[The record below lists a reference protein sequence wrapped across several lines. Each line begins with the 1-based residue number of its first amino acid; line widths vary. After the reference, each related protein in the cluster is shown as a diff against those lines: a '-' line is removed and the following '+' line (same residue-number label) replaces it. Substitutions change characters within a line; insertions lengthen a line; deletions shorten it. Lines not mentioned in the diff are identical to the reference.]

1 MMKMAFNLKLKP
13 MIKILN
19 RGFISVKPKTL
30 FYKEAEKE
38 LQEKL
43 MHIAEPE
50 ATIYLIEEDFWDNE
64 SVLKKNYKKIL
75 ECEKRQLS
83 PSKKLELTEIKVD
96 CLNDFFTFSFGNLV
110 VDNEQNGISIT
121 KDDLSD

>member
-1 MMKMAFNLKLKP
+1 MEMAFNLKLIP

-30 FYKEAEKE
+30 FYIEVEKE

-43 MHIAEPE
+43 MHISEPE

-121 KDDLSD
+121 KDDLLD

>member
-1 MMKMAFNLKLKP
+1 MMEMAFNLKLIP

-43 MHIAEPE
+43 IHISEPE

-64 SVLKKNYKKIL
+64 SVLKKNFKKIL

-83 PSKKLELTEIKVD
+83 PSKKLELTEIKMD

>member
-1 MMKMAFNLKLKP
+1 

-43 MHIAEPE
+43 MHISEPE

-121 KDDLSD
+121 KDDLLD

>member
-1 MMKMAFNLKLKP
+1 MEMAFNLKLIP

-43 MHIAEPE
+43 IHISEPE

-64 SVLKKNYKKIL
+64 SVLKKNFKKIL

-83 PSKKLELTEIKVD
+83 PSKKLELTEIKMD

>member
-1 MMKMAFNLKLKP
+1 MKMAFNLKLIP

-30 FYKEAEKE
+30 FYIEVEKE

-43 MHIAEPE
+43 MHISEPE

-121 KDDLSD
+121 KDDLLD